1 MESQS
6 GVIKGGS
13 MKKRKGRI
21 GYCMEETAKTY
32 GFEIIETELD
42 PGIEVIARRSSTQI
56 QLSPEL
62 RNNPVKREFLIA
74 WMMTHHILEMWDW
87 NNQEKVTALSFVN
100 EMLETAWGTESSSL
114 MEELNKEV
122 DLIKCGLVVTLKGGS

>member
-1 MESQS
+1 M
-6 GVIKGGS
+6 IKGDS
-13 MKKRKGRI
+13 MKNWKGQV
-21 GYCMEETAKTY
+21 GYCMEETAKSY
-32 GFEIIETELD
+32 GFEVIETELD

-74 WMMTHHILEMWDW
+74 WMLSHHILDMWDW
-87 NNQEKVTALSFVN
+87 TNEEKVTALSFVN
-100 EMLETAWGTESSSL
+100 GMLESALGTKAASL

>member
-1 MESQS
+1 
-6 GVIKGGS
+6 
-13 MKKRKGRI
+13 
-21 GYCMEETAKTY
+21 MEETAKSY
-32 GFEIIETELD
+32 GFAVIETELD

>member
-1 MESQS
+1 
-6 GVIKGGS
+6 
-13 MKKRKGRI
+13 MKKSQGRI
-21 GYCMEETAKTY
+21 GYCMEETAKSY
-32 GFEIIETELD
+32 GFEVVETELD

-62 RNNPVKREFLIA
+62 RSNPIKREFLIA

-87 NNQEKVTALSFVN
+87 TNQEKVTALSFVN
-100 EMLETAWGTESSSL
+100 EMLESAWGTESSSL

-122 DLIKCGLVVTLKGGS
+122 DLIKCGLVVTLKGRS

>member
-1 MESQS
+1 
-6 GVIKGGS
+6 
-13 MKKRKGRI
+13 MKKRKGRV
-21 GYCMEETAKTY
+21 GHSMEETAKFY
-32 GFEIIETELD
+32 GFEVVETDLD
-42 PGIEVIARRSSTQI
+42 PGVEVIARRSSTQI

-74 WMMTHHILEMWDW
+74 WMLSHHILDMWDW
-87 NNQEKVTALSFVN
+87 TNEEKVTALSFVN
-100 EMLETAWGTESSSL
+100 GMLERAWGAKANSL